1 MPRVAFEALPDAS
14 RLWVFGVGR
23 ELEGAEEEALLGT
36 VDRFLDSWAAH
47 GAEMRC
53 ARDWRHGRFL
63 LVGVDEASVPPSGC
77 SIDAMVRV
85 LKDQERVLGAPI
97 VDNSPVW
104 FLEGDAVRRVSRAE
118 FKELAARGGVGP
130 DTVVFDNAVTRLTD
144 ERAGRW
150 QRPARE
156 GWHRR
161 AFFRDLA

>member
-1 MPRVAFEALPDAS
+1 MPRVAFETLPDAS

-23 ELEGAEEEALLGT
+23 ELERAEEEALLGA

-63 LVGVDEASVPPSGC
+63 LIGVDEASVPPSGC

-161 AFFRDLA
+161 VFFRDLA